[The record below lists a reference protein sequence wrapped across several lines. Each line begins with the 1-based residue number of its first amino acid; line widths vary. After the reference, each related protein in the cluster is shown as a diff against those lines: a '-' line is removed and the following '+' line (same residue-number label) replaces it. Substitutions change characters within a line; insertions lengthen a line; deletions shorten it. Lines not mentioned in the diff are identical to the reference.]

1 MPLSV
6 EEFAHEFFQEIQ
18 SSADA
23 HENFYEAVFF
33 ENFCEYLTE
42 CGELDTADHAFYFR
56 EGPPR
61 IRVDGYGGDPEDTA
75 GVLTLVVSDFR
86 QDFGVATLN
95 RVEME
100 SLIAQPF
107 RFVRE
112 ALKPHWR
119 NQLEETGEGF
129 RLAEFIAGR
138 WDNIKKVR
146 IVMITNRELRVRVD
160 GIESDEIDDRP
171 VTYSVWDITRLHR
184 FVVGKGKEEIA
195 IHLESEYGTTLPLLE
210 AHLSADEYESYLA
223 VVPGELLAKIY
234 DRWGARLL
242 EQNVRVFLQARG
254 NVNKGIQNT
263 LKQDAAMFFA
273 YNNGI
278 TATAEEITSR
288 TQNGQLVLIDLKN
301 LQIVNGGQ
309 TTASIHV
316 AYRNKI
322 DLSKV
327 FVQMKLSIIDSG
339 KSNDVVPKISEY
351 ANSQN
356 RVNAADFFAN
366 HPFHIRM
373 EKFSRRS
380 YVPSPDGTFRQTK
393 WFYERAR
400 GQYADAR
407 SLLTTAQR
415 RKFDIEH
422 PRPQLFS
429 KTDLAKFLNV
439 WASTPDKVSLGAQ
452 KNFAYFARE
461 TGNAWKKNESDFNED
476 YYREAIA
483 KAIIFRSTEK
493 IVSKQPW
500 YEGGYRANIV
510 AYAISRLAH
519 EVMSLK
525 KSVNF
530 KAIWKQQSISKAM
543 EAALADT
550 AEAVCEILTNPPS
563 GISNVT
569 EWAKKQAC
577 WARTQN
583 RPIRLPEYFVAELIT
598 LEEKND
604 EQRVARK
611 EQKILNG
618 IEAQTAVFERGAE
631 YWKHLYTWAT
641 NHELLTEAEEGIL
654 KVASQIPNKIP
665 NEKQSERLLKILAKA
680 EEEGFQLQ

>member
-1 MPLSV
+1 MSLSV
-6 EEFAHEFFQEIQ
+6 EEFAHEFFQDIQ

-23 HENFYEAVFF
+23 HENFYEAIFF

-42 CGELDTADHAFYFR
+42 CGELDTADRTFFFR
-56 EGPPR
+56 EEPPR
-61 IRVDGYGGDPEDTA
+61 IRVDGYGGDPDDTA
-75 GVLTLVVSDFR
+75 GVLTLIVSDFH
-86 QDFGVATLN
+86 QDFGIATLN
-95 RVEME
+95 RMEME
-100 SLIAQPF
+100 SLVAQPF

-138 WDNIKKVR
+138 WGNIKKVR
-146 IVMITNRELRVRVD
+146 IVMITNRELRLRVD
-160 GIESDEIDDRP
+160 GIEVDEIDGRP
-171 VTYSVWDITRLHR
+171 VTYSVWDITRLYR
-184 FVVGKGKEEIA
+184 FVVGKGKEEIS
-195 IHLESEYGTTLPLLE
+195 IHLESEYNTTLPLLE
-210 AHLSADEYESYLA
+210 AHLSADEYKSYLA

-254 NVNKGIQNT
+254 NVNKGIRNT
-263 LKQDAAMFFA
+263 LEKDASMFFA

-278 TATAEEITSR
+278 TATAEDIISE
-288 TQNGQLVLIDLKN
+288 TQNNQLVLIGVKN

-309 TTASIHV
+309 TTASIHL

-327 FVQMKLSIIDSG
+327 FVQMKLSIINPER
-339 KSNDVVPKISEY
+339 SNDVVPKISEY

-356 RVNAADFFAN
+356 RVNAADFFSN

-373 EKFSRRS
+373 EEFSRRL

-407 SLLTTAQR
+407 SLLTPAQR
-415 RKFDIEH
+415 KKFDIEH
-422 PRPQLFS
+422 PRSQLFS

-439 WASTPDKVSLGAQ
+439 WVSIPDKVSLGAQ
-452 KNFAYFARE
+452 KNFAHFAQE
-461 TGNAWKKNESDFNED
+461 TGNTWNKSENNFNED

-483 KAIIFRSTEK
+483 KAIIFKSTEK
-493 IVSKQPW
+493 IVSNQPW

-510 AYAISRLAH
+510 AYAISRIAH
-519 EVMSLK
+519 EVMSMK
-525 KSVNF
+525 KSVDF
-530 KAIWKQQSISKAM
+530 KTIWKQQAISKAM
-543 EAALADT
+543 EEALAET
-550 AEAVCEILTNPPS
+550 AEATCKILTDPPS

-577 WARTQN
+577 WARTQSM
-583 RPIRLPEYFVAELIT
+583 PIQLSERFVAELIT

-604 EQRVARK
+604 EKRVARK
-611 EQKILNG
+611 DQRILNG
-618 IEAQTAVFERGAE
+618 IEAQTAVFKRGAE
-631 YWKHLYTWAT
+631 FWKHLHAWAKGR
-641 NHELLTEAEEGIL
+641 ELLTETEEGIL
-654 KVASQIPNKIP
+654 KTAALIPKKIP
-665 NEKQSERLLKILAKA
+665 SEKQSERLLKILAKVQ
-680 EEEGFQLQ
+680 EEGF

>member
-1 MPLSV
+1 MSLSV

-23 HENFYEAVFF
+23 HENFYEAIFF

-42 CGELDTADHAFYFR
+42 CGELDTADHTFYFR

-61 IRVDGYGGDPEDTA
+61 IRVDGYGGNPDDTA
-75 GVLTLVVSDFR
+75 GVLTLIVSDFR
-86 QDFGVATLN
+86 QDFGIATLN
-95 RVEME
+95 RMEME
-100 SLIAQPF
+100 SLVAQPF
-107 RFVRE
+107 RFIRE

-146 IVMITNRELRVRVD
+146 IVMITNRELRLRVD
-160 GIESDEIDDRP
+160 GIEADEIDGRP

-184 FVVGKGKEEIA
+184 FVVGKGKEEIS
-195 IHLESEYGTTLPLLE
+195 IHLESGYDTTLPLLE
-210 AHLSADEYESYLA
+210 AHLSADEYRSYLA

-254 NVNKGIQNT
+254 NVNKGIRNT
-263 LKQDAAMFFA
+263 LEKDASMFFA

-278 TATAEEITSR
+278 TATAEDITSK
-288 TQNGQLVLIDLKN
+288 TQNGQLVLTGVKN

-316 AYRNKI
+316 AYRNKV

-327 FVQMKLSIIDSG
+327 FVQMKLSIINPER
-339 KSNDVVPKISEY
+339 SNDVVPKISEY

-356 RVNAADFFAN
+356 RVNAADFFSN

-373 EKFSRRS
+373 EEFSRRL

-407 SLLTTAQR
+407 SLLTPAQR
-415 RKFDIEH
+415 KKFDIEH
-422 PRPQLFS
+422 PRSQLFS

-439 WASTPDKVSLGAQ
+439 WISIPDKVSLGAQ
-452 KNFAYFARE
+452 KNFAYFAKE
-461 TGNAWKKNESDFNED
+461 TGNAWKKSENNFNED

-483 KAIIFRSTEK
+483 KAIVFKSTEK
-493 IVSKQPW
+493 IVSNQPW

-510 AYAISRLAH
+510 AYTISRISH
-519 EVMSLK
+519 EVISVN
-525 KSVNF
+525 KSVDF
-530 KAIWKQQSISKAM
+530 KTIWKQQAISKAM
-543 EAALADT
+543 EEALSDT
-550 AEAVCEILTNPPS
+550 AEAVCKILTAPPS

-577 WARTQN
+577 WARIQN
-583 RPIRLPEYFVAELIT
+583 MSIQLSERFVAELIT
-598 LEEKND
+598 LDEKND
-604 EQRVARK
+604 EKRVARK

-618 IEAQTAVFERGAE
+618 IEAQTAVFKRGAE
-631 YWKHLYTWAT
+631 YWKHLHTWAT
-641 NHELLTEAEEGIL
+641 NRELLTETEEGIL
-654 KVASQIPNKIP
+654 KVASLIPKKIP
-665 NEKQSERLLKILAKA
+665 SEKQSERLLNILAKV
-680 EEEGFQLQ
+680 EEEGFQEK